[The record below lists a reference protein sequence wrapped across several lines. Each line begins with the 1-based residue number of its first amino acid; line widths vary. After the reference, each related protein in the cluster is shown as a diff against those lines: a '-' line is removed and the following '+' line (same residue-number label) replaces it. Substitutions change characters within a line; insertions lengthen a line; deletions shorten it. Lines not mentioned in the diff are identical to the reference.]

1 MKFIV
6 DAHLPKTLC
15 TFLQE
20 KNFDAIH
27 TSELINQNLSTDEE
41 INLISMQEQ
50 RILITKDSDF
60 YYSYLLKRTPHK
72 LILLRIGNCSKAEL
86 ISIFQQHFDKIE
98 NYISTAGMSEV
109 YRTTIEITE

>member
-20 KNFDAIH
+20 KKIDAIH
-27 TSELINQNLSTDEE
+27 TSELINKKFSTDEE

-60 YYSYLLKRTPHK
+60 YYSYLLKRIPYK

-86 ISIFQQHFDKIE
+86 ISTFKQHFDKIE
-98 NYISTAGMSEV
+98 NYISTAGMIEV